1 LPFLLFSSFFCAAN
15 LYGQARSYC
24 PSSHSSSD
32 IPHPAEHYLLR
43 NLLCDQEHIWT
54 SPSRLRLKDSRWL
67 IPFAG
72 VTTGLI
78 MTDRTTSFELS
89 RGNNINFSNH
99 IADAGVALAGAGVLG
114 FYGLG
119 RLQSNDHLR
128 ETGVLAGEAMLNSA
142 IVDEALKYSF
152 GRERPLEGDRKGHFF
167 RGGQSFPSE
176 HSQLA
181 WSFASVLA
189 SEYPGWL
196 TKTLAYSGAS
206 AVSIARVTGKK
217 HFTSDVFVGG
227 ALGYLTGKY
236 VYKAH
241 HNAELVGESYGTF
254 VREEHTLSPVMMGST
269 YVPLD
274 SWVYPALERLAA
286 LGAIHTHFL
295 GLRPWTRISIAGLL
309 SEAGDVMEQTDLEAE
324 RFYQDLQNEFSAEAE
339 LLSGGSNESIR
350 LESLYTRAMYISGR
364 PLNDSF
370 HFGQTITNDFGRLYQ
385 QGFNQ
390 IAGITAR
397 AEDGR
402 FSYYVR
408 GEYQHAPAAPAYP
421 LSVRQV
427 IAQADLNPLQPATPF
442 AEVNQFRLLDTYVA
456 TTFLGHQISIGKQ
469 SLWWGPGESGA
480 MLMGDNAEPFYML
493 RVTRAV
499 PFTVPLLGA
508 LRYDAF
514 FGRLAG
520 HSFPPRPFIHG
531 EKISFK
537 PTENLELGFSRTA
550 TFAGE
555 GFQPLTA
562 HTFAKSFF
570 DVGSNASATANLAQN
585 DPGDRRG
592 GFDFSYRVPFL
603 RNWLSIYSDSIAD
616 DDPSPLAAPRRSAFN
631 PGFYLSHLPKLPKL
645 DLRVEAV
652 NTDRPSS
659 IGWNGRFFYFNT
671 NYHDSATNKAQI
683 FGSWVGR
690 EGKGIQAWTTWW
702 LSGQSRIQLGY
713 RNAKVAKDFIPN
725 GETLNDFS
733 ARTNL
738 RIRRDLELGA
748 FFQYER
754 WNAPVLSSHTVS
766 NYSSA
771 IQVTFWPKG
780 LSRSATSTH

>member
-1 LPFLLFSSFFCAAN
+1 V
-15 LYGQARSYC
+15 
-24 PSSHSSSD
+24 
-32 IPHPAEHYLLR
+32 LR
-43 NLLCDQEHIWT
+43 NLLCDQQHIWT
-54 SPSRLRLKDSRWL
+54 SPFHLRLADSRWL
-67 IPFAG
+67 VPFAG
-72 VTTGLI
+72 ATTGLI
-78 MTDRTTSFELS
+78 MTDRTTAFELS
-89 RGNNINFSNH
+89 RGNHLNLSNH

-114 FYGLG
+114 FYSVG
-119 RLQSNDHLR
+119 RLESNHHLR
-128 ETGVLAGEAMLNSA
+128 ETGVLAGEAMLNSVL
-142 IVDEALKYSF
+142 VDEVLKYSF

-167 RGGQSFPSE
+167 RDGVSFPSE

-206 AVSIARVTGKK
+206 TVSIARVTGKK

-241 HNAELVGESYGTF
+241 HNAELGGENYGTF
-254 VREEHTLSPVMMGST
+254 VRDQRELSPVMMGST

-274 SWVYPALERLAA
+274 SWIYPALERLASF
-286 LGAIHTHFL
+286 GAIHTGFL

-309 SEAGDVMEQTDLEAE
+309 SEAGDVLEQTDPEAE
-324 RFYQDLQNEFSAEAE
+324 RLYQSLRYEFSSESE
-339 LLSGGSNESIR
+339 LLSGGSNQSIR
-350 LESLYTRAMYISGR
+350 LESIYTRSMYISVR

-370 HFGQTITNDFGRLYQ
+370 HFGETITNDFGRPYQ
-385 QGFNQ
+385 EGFNQ
-390 IAGITAR
+390 ISGFTAR
-397 AEDGR
+397 AESGH
-402 FSYYVR
+402 FAYYVR
-408 GEYQHAPAAPAYP
+408 GEYQHAPGAPAYP

-427 IAQADLNPLQPATPF
+427 IAQVDLNPLQPATPF

-456 TTFLGHQISIGKQ
+456 STFLSHQISLGKQ

-493 RVTRAV
+493 RVTRTV
-499 PFTVPLLGA
+499 PFRVPLLGA

-531 EKISFK
+531 EKVSFM

-570 DVGSNASATANLAQN
+570 DVGGNSTPSANLPQN
-585 DPGDRRG
+585 DPGDRRS
-592 GFDFSYRVPFL
+592 GFDFHYRVPYL

-631 PGFYLSHLPKLPKL
+631 PGFYLSHIPKLSKL

-659 IGWNGRFFYFNT
+659 TPTHGRFFYFNGI
-671 NYHDSATNKAQI
+671 YHDSATNKGQI
-683 FGSWVGR
+683 FASWVGR

-702 LSGQSRIQLGY
+702 LNGQSRLQFGY
-713 RNAKVAKDFIPN
+713 RNAKVAKDFIPS
-725 GETLNDFS
+725 GETLNDYS
-733 ARTNL
+733 GRANL
-738 RIRRDLELGA
+738 RLRDDVELAA
-748 FFQYER
+748 FFQYEQ
-754 WNAPVLSSHTVS
+754 WNAPVLAAHSIS
-766 NYSSA
+766 NYTSA

-780 LSRSATSTH
+780 WLRSATSSH